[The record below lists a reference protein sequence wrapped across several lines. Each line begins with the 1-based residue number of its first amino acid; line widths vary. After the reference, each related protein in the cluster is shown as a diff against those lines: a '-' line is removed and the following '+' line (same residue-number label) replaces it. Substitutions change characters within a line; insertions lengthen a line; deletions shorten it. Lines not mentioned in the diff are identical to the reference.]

1 MESIAREVRMHSVK
15 NTLDKVLADQ
25 DIALHDS
32 HQAAYNAYKGGNEY
46 QRKANTD
53 TNLTIHAIILPS
65 VNPVK
70 RQISLPLNIS
80 PFPLLQLNMFQ
91 LSSTAVTTPMY

>member
-1 MESIAREVRMHSVK
+1 MSKLGRYSADRKKIDTIGAAT
-15 NTLDKVLADQ
+15 TLTVADC
-25 DIALHDS
+25 
-32 HQAAYNAYKGGNEY
+32 G
-46 QRKANTD
+46 
-53 TNLTIHAIILPS
+53 TIFMVSSFTGAIILPS

-91 LSSTAVTTPMY
+91 LSSTAVTTPIY

>member
-1 MESIAREVRMHSVK
+1 MTKILLFTIPTKQLTM
-15 NTLDKVLADQ
+15 L
-25 DIALHDS
+25 
-32 HQAAYNAYKGGNEY
+32 YKGGNEY
-46 QRKANTD
+46 QRKANTGY
-53 TNLTIHAIILPS
+53 TLTIHAIILPS